1 MLTDYKEGFFLI
13 PQSYTS
19 NGHLPMDYR
28 VKCKKIDRRT
38 RFYRNFGKNQINPT
52 IAVTTAERFGMRV
65 FRGENGVTRIL
76 APDGE
81 TARAYFEHMQ
91 KMGFGK
97 ERA

>member
-1 MLTDYKEGFFLI
+1 MKIDTRLFVI
-13 PQSYTS
+13 PMSYTS
-19 NGHLPMDYR
+19 NGRIPLDYR
-28 VKCKKIDRRT
+28 VEDKPIDRRT
-38 RFYRNFGKNQINPT
+38 RYYRNFGKWLINAT

-76 APDGE
+76 APDGK
-81 TARAYFEHMQ
+81 TARAYFEHLQ